1 MATYT
6 DTGGG
11 ASGRKFS
18 ISRENGMVNKEGIP
32 HFFEWIRETPGNA
45 GKRKFETRRAKDGS
59 DRHYELYRAI
69 GGKLTGMRVEVKTIE
84 NKPVDWLV
92 LEMQDGA
99 DDYLIE
105 MGDFDGRYSMD
116 IMKRLIDPRFDP
128 NLTLR
133 LSPYA
138 MKDQNTG
145 KWNIGLSAMCGV
157 DTKLSATKTETATMH
172 ANTRLTDIPPA
183 DTREWKGKIEYDFS
197 PVAAWLWKQVVTFVI
212 PRLQKDPISSPASG
226 SVNTNVRASGAA
238 NTMPG
243 YTPTQTEPPLRQEQP
258 DTNADGDIEEL
269 PF

>member
-18 ISRENGMVNKEGIP
+18 ISRENGMVNKEGVP
-32 HFFEWIRETPGNA
+32 HFFEWIRELPQNA
-45 GKRKFETRRAKDGS
+45 GKRKFETRRAKDGT

-69 GGKLTGMRVEVKTIE
+69 GGKLTGIRVETKTIE
-84 NKPVDWLV
+84 NKPVDWLI
-92 LEMQDGA
+92 LDMQDGA

-172 ANTRLTDIPPA
+172 ANPRLDGIPPA
-183 DTREWKGKIEYDFS
+183 DTREWKGKVEYDFS
-197 PVAAWLWKQVVTFVI
+197 PVAAWLWQQVQALVI
-212 PRLQKDPISSPASG
+212 PRLQKDPVSSPASG
-226 SVNTNVRASGAA
+226 SANTNIRPSDAA

-243 YTPTQTEPPLRQEQP
+243 YTSPQSAPPPRQEP
-258 DTNADGDIEEL
+258 DASDGDDL

>member
-1 MATYT
+1 
-6 DTGGG
+6 
-11 ASGRKFS
+11 
-18 ISRENGMVNKEGIP
+18 
-32 HFFEWIRETPGNA
+32 
-45 GKRKFETRRAKDGS
+45 
-59 DRHYELYRAI
+59 
-69 GGKLTGMRVEVKTIE
+69 MRVEVKTIE

-172 ANTRLTDIPPA
+172 ANPRLDGIPPA
-183 DTREWKGKIEYDFS
+183 DTREWKGKVEYDFS
-197 PVAAWLWKQVVTFVI
+197 PVAAWLWQQVQALVI
-212 PRLQKDPISSPASG
+212 PRLQKDPVSSPASG
-226 SVNTNVRASGAA
+226 SANTNIRPSDAA

-243 YTPTQTEPPLRQEQP
+243 YTSPQSTAPPPRQEP
-258 DTNADGDIEEL
+258 EL
-269 PF
+269 PEDSDPLPF